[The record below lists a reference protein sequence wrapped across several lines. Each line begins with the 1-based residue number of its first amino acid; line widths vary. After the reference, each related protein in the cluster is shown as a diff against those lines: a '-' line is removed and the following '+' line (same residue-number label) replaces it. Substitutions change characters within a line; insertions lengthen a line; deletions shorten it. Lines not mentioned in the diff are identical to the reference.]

1 MWQNSAS
8 FFACS
13 LPMERLPLTGLGLLS
28 RRICRRL
35 IIPDQVREEIEEGVF
50 LGRHIALTLLD
61 QSIHN
66 RKRPLVLRFRSDHA
80 RYRFRQQAAIALQV
94 DGSG

>member
-35 IIPDQVREEIEEGVF
+35 TIPDRLGEEIEERVF
-50 LGRHIALTLLD
+50 NSRRESGGYG
-61 QSIHN
+61 QQ
-66 RKRPLVLRFRSDHA
+66 RKNPRFP
-80 RYRFRQQAAIALQV
+80 
-94 DGSG
+94 

>member
-8 FFACS
+8 FFAYS

-35 IIPDQVREEIEEGVF
+35 TIPDRLGEEIEERVF
-50 LGRHIALTLLD
+50 NSRRESGGYG
-61 QSIHN
+61 QP
-66 RKRPLVLRFRSDHA
+66 RKNPRFP
-80 RYRFRQQAAIALQV
+80 
-94 DGSG
+94 